1 MIVRYGS
8 HNERR
13 PSSWP
18 GSMHPLCV
26 RSRPC
31 SAGLLTGRVDVAVR
45 TAFTADRPT
54 APVHPDSRFV
64 VKFRLAGGSPLIYQ
78 GEPDFSP
85 AKTLAR
91 SIGFSPE
98 NFANRRSSS

>member
-8 HNERR
+8 HNERH
-13 PSSWP
+13 
-18 GSMHPLCV
+18 SMHPLCV

-31 SAGLLTGRVDVAVR
+31 SAGLQTGRVDVAVR

-85 AKTLAR
+85 AKKCSL
-91 SIGFSPE
+91 SGEGFSPGIY
-98 NFANRRSSS
+98 